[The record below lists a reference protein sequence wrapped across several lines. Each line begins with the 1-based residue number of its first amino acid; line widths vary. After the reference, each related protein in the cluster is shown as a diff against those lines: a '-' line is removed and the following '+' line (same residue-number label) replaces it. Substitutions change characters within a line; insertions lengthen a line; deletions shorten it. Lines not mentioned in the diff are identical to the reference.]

1 MEKQQKSGHLVFVL
15 YPFQGHI
22 TPMLQLAT
30 ILHSKGFSISIVH
43 PELNSPDPSN
53 HPEFTFISISDKL
66 TESEVS
72 DGDIA
77 SLMLSLNKNCAAPF
91 QQCMKKILHQKDS
104 HDHAAGILYDT
115 LMYCAQTVADDL
127 KLPGISV
134 RTSAAA
140 TLLLYPAFPHL
151 DGKDSISEIEMPELQ
166 SLQLQHMR
174 ALLLQNPTDAMTE
187 VRAAMTNGT
196 KSSSAIIVNT
206 IHFLE
211 QAALSKVREYFPAPI
226 FTIGPFHKFAPTIC
240 SSILME
246 DANCISW
253 LNKQASK
260 SVIYVSFGSLASI
273 DEQAL
278 IETAWG
284 LANSKQPFLWVIRP
298 GFVRGSEWIESL
310 PNGFQES
317 LGERGCIVK
326 WAPQKEVLAH
336 CAVGGFWSHCGWN
349 STIESIC
356 EGVPMLCKPFFGDQV
371 LNSNYI
377 CHVWRVGLE
386 LQNKL
391 ERGNIEGAIK
401 KLMVDMEGEEI
412 RKKAMDL
419 KEKADLCL
427 REGGSSCCSLNELT
441 KQIYSFDY
449 KT

>member
-187 VRAAMTNGT
+187 
-196 KSSSAIIVNT
+196 
-206 IHFLE
+206 
-211 QAALSKVREYFPAPI
+211 
-226 FTIGPFHKFAPTIC
+226 
-240 SSILME
+240 
-246 DANCISW
+246 
-253 LNKQASK
+253 
-260 SVIYVSFGSLASI
+260 
-273 DEQAL
+273 
-278 IETAWG
+278 
-284 LANSKQPFLWVIRP
+284 
-298 GFVRGSEWIESL
+298 
-310 PNGFQES
+310 
-317 LGERGCIVK
+317 
-326 WAPQKEVLAH
+326 
-336 CAVGGFWSHCGWN
+336 
-349 STIESIC
+349 
-356 EGVPMLCKPFFGDQV
+356 
-371 LNSNYI
+371 
-377 CHVWRVGLE
+377 
-386 LQNKL
+386 
-391 ERGNIEGAIK
+391 
-401 KLMVDMEGEEI
+401 
-412 RKKAMDL
+412 
-419 KEKADLCL
+419 
-427 REGGSSCCSLNELT
+427 
-441 KQIYSFDY
+441 
-449 KT
+449 